1 MRRDK
6 ETIDYWT
13 KKRKEIRIQNEKN
26 GFSVDDSRE
35 KGYCFFHESNSC
47 PVCSSDCSP
56 NHELG
61 VEEGYDLIWYHY
73 CENCGTGLRKY
84 GRKSTQPPDI
94 HISRNT
100 IESYLTL
107 IKKLISGNSKLY

>member
-13 KKRKEIRIQNEKN
+13 KKREEIRIQNEKN

-35 KGYCFFHESNSC
+35 KGDRFFHESNSC

-73 CENCGTGLRKY
+73 CENCGTGFKE
-84 GRKSTQPPDI
+84 I
-94 HISRNT
+94 W
-100 IESYLTL
+100 E
-107 IKKLISGNSKLY
+107 GNPHNNHQTYIYHEIQ